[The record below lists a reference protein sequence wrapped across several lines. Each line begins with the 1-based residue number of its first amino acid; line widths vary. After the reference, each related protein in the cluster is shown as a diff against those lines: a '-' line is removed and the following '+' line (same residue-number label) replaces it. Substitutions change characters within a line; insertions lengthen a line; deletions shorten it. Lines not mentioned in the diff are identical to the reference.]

1 MLDYLK
7 YLIQSLNNSK
17 LFAGLIMLLMNIGSK
32 YITIK
37 FSKSQEA
44 YIRNKLGRQL
54 LIFAITFIATKD
66 IIVSFILTA
75 SFLILTDH
83 LFNEDSPYCLIPKSM
98 KKLSNLIDTDGDGF
112 ISTEE
117 INNAIKVLTK
127 AKKQKVEMAQN
138 NAYAKFK
145 NSMLI

>member
-54 LIFAITFIATKD
+54 LILAITFIATKD
-66 IIVSFILTA
+66 KKNDRLCGEVCTA
-75 SFLILTDH
+75 CYF
-83 LFNEDSPYCLIPKSM
+83 KQ
-98 KKLSNLIDTDGDGF
+98 
-112 ISTEE
+112 ISAVGP
-117 INNAIKVLTK
+117 I
-127 AKKQKVEMAQN
+127 Q
-138 NAYAKFK
+138 
-145 NSMLI
+145 

>member
-17 LFAGLIMLLMNIGSK
+17 LFAGLIMLLMNIGSR

-98 KKLSNLIDTDGDGF
+98 KQLSSLIDTDGDGF
-112 ISTEE
+112 ISTDE

>member
-54 LIFAITFIATKD
+54 LIFCYYIH
-66 IIVSFILTA
+66 S
-75 SFLILTDH
+75 
-83 LFNEDSPYCLIPKSM
+83 Y
-98 KKLSNLIDTDGDGF
+98 
-112 ISTEE
+112 
-117 INNAIKVLTK
+117 
-127 AKKQKVEMAQN
+127 
-138 NAYAKFK
+138 
-145 NSMLI
+145 